1 MTSKLSGRY
10 CFEEDGYNQTYCI
23 PIELQNKFNELF
35 EYIITLKREGS
46 DKQLEQIELFNSV
59 FAGYRL
65 NKDLNQYSFTDLKEI
80 EE

>member
-1 MTSKLSGRY
+1 MTKKLSGRY
-10 CFEEDGYNQTYCI
+10 CFEEDGYNQMYCI

-35 EYIITLKREGS
+35 DYIVMLKQDGS
-46 DKQLEQIELFNSV
+46 TKQLEQIELFNSI

-65 NKDLNQYSFTDLKEI
+65 NKDLNKYSFTDLQEI